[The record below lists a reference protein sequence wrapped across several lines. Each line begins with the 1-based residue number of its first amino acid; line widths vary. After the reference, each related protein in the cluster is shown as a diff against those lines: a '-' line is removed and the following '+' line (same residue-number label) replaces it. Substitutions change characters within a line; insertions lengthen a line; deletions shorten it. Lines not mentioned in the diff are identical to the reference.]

1 MRFKQVGNKEDL
13 VGVVIKN
20 NDTVQ
25 INAGQPVVLSMDG
38 AGVDVVLP
46 STSAAI
52 QTIWGLRYGV
62 CLKNIA
68 VGAFGEAQVFGF
80 SNNINVLLTS
90 RAATTNSWSTT
101 AALSLGQWLTIDTVN
116 NAFITMPYGV
126 VVAGSIAGS
135 YSTAGIIT
143 PVTLTALDPAAI
155 LGGTGSTG
163 AMPTTAAVGARTY
176 TFSAGLATST
186 ADTLTAIT
194 ASMQAF
200 VRMM

>member
-25 INAGQPVVLSMDG
+25 INVGQPVILSMDG

-46 STSAAI
+46 STSGSI
-52 QTIWGLRYGV
+52 QLIWGLRYGV
-62 CLKNIA
+62 ALMNIA
-68 VGAFGEAQVFGF
+68 VGAYGEAQVFGF
-80 SNNINVLLTS
+80 TNNINVLLTS

-116 NAFITMPYGV
+116 NAFITTNYGV

-143 PVTLTALDPAAI
+143 PVTLTGQDPFAV
-155 LGGTGSTG
+155 LGNTVSK
-163 AMPTTAAVGARTY
+163 AQVGARVY
-176 TFSAGLATST
+176 TLSAGLATST